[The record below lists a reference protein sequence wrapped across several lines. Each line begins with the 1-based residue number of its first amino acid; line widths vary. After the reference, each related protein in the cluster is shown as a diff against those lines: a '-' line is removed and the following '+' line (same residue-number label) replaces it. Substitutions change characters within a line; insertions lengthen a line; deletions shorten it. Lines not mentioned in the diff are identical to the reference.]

1 MMTRKHYEAI
11 AEILSNNEEAIDATD
26 GKILTDLCV
35 MFKQDNPNFNTALFR
50 CRYAKLVAVQANT
63 KKGCAYYG

>member
-1 MMTRKHYEAI
+1 MMTRKHYRAI

-26 GKILTDLCV
+26 GKIVSDLCV
-35 MFKQDNPNFNTALFR
+35 MFKQDNPNFNTALFM
-50 CRYAKLVAVQANT
+50 VAVQANT

>member
-1 MMTRKHYEAI
+1 MMTRKHYKAI
-11 AEILSNNEEAIDATD
+11 AEIFSNNEEAIDATN

-35 MFKQDNPNFNTALFR
+35 MFKQDNPNFNSTRFM
-50 CRYAKLVAVQANT
+50 VAVQANT